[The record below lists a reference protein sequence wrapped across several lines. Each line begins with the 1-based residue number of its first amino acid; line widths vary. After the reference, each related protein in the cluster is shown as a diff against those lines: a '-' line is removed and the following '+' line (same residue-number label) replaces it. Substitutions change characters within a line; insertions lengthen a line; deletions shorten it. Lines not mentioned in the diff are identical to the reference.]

1 MRTTKH
7 LLAVFSCGLL
17 LSAGTASADVGPLSG
32 LTAQWWQLVG
42 SIPTSVN
49 PGLDK
54 TGADCMVGQRGPV
67 WFLVGTFASGPVTRS
82 CSVPEG
88 AWLFFPVVN
97 DVNINTPN
105 VCGQNSANQSV
116 DFLRSQIAPAV
127 DGATGLSVHVDGKP
141 VKDVVRVK
149 SLPFAVTF
157 PADNIFNAPCEAA
170 GLGSVPANTYSP
182 AVDDGFYTLL
192 APLSVGTH
200 TLHIQGQIPAVGLT
214 VDVTYNLTVVAVV
227 LK

>member
-1 MRTTKH
+1 MTTTKR
-7 LLAVFSCGLL
+7 LLAIFGLGLL
-17 LSAGTASADVGPLSG
+17 LSAGAASAEVGPLSG

-49 PGLDK
+49 PGLDT
-54 TGADCMVGQRGPV
+54 TGANCMVGQRPPV
-67 WFLVGTFASGPVTRS
+67 WFLVGTFAGGPVTRS

-88 AWLFFPVVN
+88 SWLFFPVINFV
-97 DVNINTPN
+97 DVNSPN
-105 VCGQNSANQSV
+105 VCGQDSANQSV

-127 DGATGLSVHVDGKP
+127 DGVTGLSVHVDGRA

-149 SLPFAVTF
+149 SLPFAITF
-157 PADNIFNAPCEAA
+157 PADNIFNSACGGP
-170 GLGSVPANTYSP
+170 GSFPANTYSP
-182 AVDDGFYTLL
+182 AVDDGFYALL
-192 APLSVGTH
+192 GPLSVGKH
-200 TLHIQGQIPAVGLT
+200 TLHIQGQLPAFGLT

>member
-1 MRTTKH
+1 MKTTKR
-7 LLAVFSCGLL
+7 LLAIFGCGLL
-17 LSAGTASADVGPLSG
+17 LSAGAASADVGPLSG
-32 LTAQWWQLVG
+32 LTAEWWQLVG

-49 PGLDK
+49 PGLDQ
-54 TGADCMVGQRGPV
+54 TGADCMVGQRGPI
-67 WFLVGTFASGPVTRS
+67 WFLVGTFTSGPVTRS

-97 DVNINTPN
+97 EVNINTPN

-116 DFLRSQIAPAV
+116 DYLRSQIAPLV
-127 DGATGLSVHVDGKP
+127 DGATGLSVHLDGQA

-149 SLPFAVTF
+149 SLPFAITF
-157 PADNIFNAPCEAA
+157 PADNIFNSACGGA
-170 GLGSVPANTYSP
+170 GTVPATTYSP

-192 APLSVGTH
+192 APLGVGTH
-200 TLHIQGQIPAVGLT
+200 LLHIQGQIPAAGFT
-214 VDVTYNLTVVAVV
+214 VDVTYKLTVVAVS